1 MAFCKT
7 VWSGVHILPN
17 GDVRLCSINND
28 ATNESGVGRDK
39 DGNVINILTHDF
51 AQAINSDKHL
61 AVRAADLQDESAW
74 HSMCSCCEH
83 KELATNSN
91 KDPSAGFIS
100 RRFYLDSVVATD
112 INADNFSN
120 YSVDGT
126 VQYAPSSLDL
136 RFGNL
141 CNQAC
146 VQCGPFYSNKW
157 YADWE
162 VYGEPTGWG
171 PSLTHLKENE
181 LGKIVKENDVRWW
194 ENDIWWNKFTQI
206 LPGITHIYLT
216 GGEPM
221 VVSEHE
227 RLLDTIIDAGYASQV
242 FLEYDSNCT
251 AIKSNLF
258 EKWAKF
264 KKVHIRAS
272 MDAIQGRYEL
282 IRYGGKWETFTKNIK
297 KIQELSK
304 ETNGR
309 VELTAV
315 SSCYQMSTLFSMV
328 EAEEWCNNNGF
339 KFHMRFVDSPFVHS
353 VNYLPSNAKKELIEF
368 YSNYPNSTT
377 ANTIINYLNSID
389 NNWELGHVAGYIKF
403 MDALD
408 ARRNTNWKEVLPDVW
423 NFLKKYKISV
433 TIKR

>member
-7 VWSGVHILPN
+7 VWSGVHILPS

-28 ATNESGVGRDK
+28 ATNESGVGRDSS
-39 DGNVINILTHDF
+39 GNIVNILTHDF
-51 AQAINSDKHL
+51 SQALNTDKHI
-61 AVRAADLQDESAW
+61 AVRSLDLQDESAW

-91 KDPSAGFIS
+91 RDPDAGFVS
-100 RRFYLDSVVATD
+100 RRFYLDAKVQTD
-112 INADNFSN
+112 LNESNFKEYSSN
-120 YSVDGT
+120 GLVSHL
-126 VQYAPSSLDL
+126 PSSLDL

-162 VYGEPTGWG
+162 VYGKPTGWG
-171 PSLTHLKENE
+171 PSVTVLSENE
-181 LGKIVKENDVRWW
+181 FGKIVKENEVRWW
-194 ENDIWWNKFTQI
+194 ESDIWWNKFEQL
-206 LPGITHIYLT
+206 LPNLTHIYLT

-227 RLLDTIIDAGYASQV
+227 RLLDTIIDAGYADCI

-258 EKWAKF
+258 DKWAKF
-264 KKVHIRAS
+264 KSVHIRAS
-272 MDAIQGRYEL
+272 MDAIQDQYEL
-282 IRYGGKWETFTKNIK
+282 IRYGGKWSTFTNNIK
-297 KIQELSK
+297 KIQDLTK
-304 ETNGR
+304 DTNGR
-309 VELTAV
+309 VSLTAV
-315 SSCYQMSTLFSMV
+315 SACYQMSTLLSMV
-328 EAEEWCNNNGF
+328 ESEQWCKDNGF

-353 VNYLPSNAKKELIEF
+353 VNYLPPNAKKELIDF
-368 YSNYPNSTT
+368 YSKYPDSPTATT
-377 ANTIINYLNSID
+377 ISNYLAGIKDQWQLN
-389 NNWELGHVAGYIKF
+389 HVADYINF
-403 MDALD
+403 MDSLD
-408 ARRNTNWKEVLPDVW
+408 KKRGTNWKETLPDVW
-423 NFLKKYKISV
+423 NFLKKYKISF